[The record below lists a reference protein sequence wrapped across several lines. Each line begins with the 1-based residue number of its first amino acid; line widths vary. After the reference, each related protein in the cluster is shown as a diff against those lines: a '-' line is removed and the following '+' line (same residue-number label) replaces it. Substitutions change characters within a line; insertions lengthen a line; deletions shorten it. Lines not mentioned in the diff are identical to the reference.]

1 MRARPVIFFANF
13 IPLAAWLS
21 RADKANAAGLCVTDK
36 NVRAIDNNYYT
47 LAKETEARVRP
58 RRAG

>member
-1 MRARPVIFFANF
+1 MPRRCVSRK
-13 IPLAAWLS
+13 AAAALSLS
-21 RADKANAAGLCVTDK
+21 RADKANATGLYVTDK

-47 LAKETEARVRP
+47 PAKETEARVRP